1 MSHAAVLPAAH
12 YPSALAHRAA
22 QQGWLKWAIVLAAS
36 FGATLEVIDTSIV
49 NVALPYMQGNLGATL
64 SEIGWVSTGYTMA
77 NVIVIPLTAWL
88 SLRFGKKQYFLF
100 SLVGFT
106 LASILCGMATSL
118 STLIIARVLQG
129 LAGGGL
135 LAKAQAILFENFS
148 AAEQA
153 AVSAV
158 FGLGVITGP
167 AIGPA
172 LGGWL
177 TDNLNWRWIFF
188 INIPFGILAV
198 WMASLFLPRDTADH
212 EVRAEAARK
221 QGVDWIGILLLAIG
235 LGCLQAVLEQGQQED
250 WLSSGFIRW
259 MCFLS
264 VSGLALFVWHSLR
277 TPHPAVDLHVLR
289 HRSLTAGSFFSLLL
303 GMGLYGTLFVI
314 PIFAQ
319 NQLQFTATKTGVM
332 LIPGALASAMAMI
345 LVAKLAK
352 KHDPR
357 AIIAAGSF
365 MTAGVMWALSDLSP
379 QTGEEQFFW
388 PLIFRGLSSVLM
400 FVPLSIATLG
410 DLPKKDV
417 GAGAGFFSLT
427 RQLGGSI
434 GIALIT
440 TLVSHR
446 QVVHRSELVYHVS
459 DQNPN
464 LADRIGAGKDL
475 FNSVNGDPSAV
486 SDQALALI
494 DRSVNAQAALLSYID
509 IFHIVMGIFLI
520 ALPLVFLLGKG
531 NRRVAVETH

>member
-1 MSHAAVLPAAH
+1 MSTAAVLSADA
-12 YPSALAHRAA
+12 YPSELAHRAA
-22 QQGWLKWAIVLAAS
+22 RQGWLKWAIVLSAS
-36 FGATLEVIDTSIV
+36 FGAMLEVIDTSIV
-49 NVALPYMQGNLGATL
+49 NVALPFMQGNLGATL

-77 NVIVIPLTAWL
+77 NVIVIPLSAWL

-100 SLVGFT
+100 SLIGFT

-153 AVSAV
+153 SVSAV
-158 FGLGVITGP
+158 FGLGVIAGP

-198 WMASLFLPRDTADH
+198 WMATLFLPKDDADY
-212 EVRAEAARK
+212 EIRALAARK
-221 QGVDWIGILLLAIG
+221 QGVDWIGIILLAIG
-235 LGCLQAVLEQGQQED
+235 LGCLQAILEQGQQED
-250 WLSSGFIRW
+250 WFSSDFIRW
-259 MCFLS
+259 MTVLS
-264 VSGLALFVWHSLR
+264 VSGLALFTWHSLR
-277 TPHPAVDLHVLR
+277 TPHPAVDLRVLR
-289 HRSLTAGSFFSLLL
+289 HRSLTAGSFFSVLL
-303 GMGLYGTLFVI
+303 GMGLYGTLFVV

-319 NQLQFTATKTGVM
+319 NVLQFTATKTGVM
-332 LIPGALASAMAMI
+332 LIPGALASAVAMI
-345 LVAKLAK
+345 IVAKISK
-352 KHDPR
+352 KFDPR
-357 AIIAAGSF
+357 AIIAAGSI
-365 MTAGVMWALSDLSP
+365 MTAGVMWMLSDLSP
-379 QTGEEQFFW
+379 QTGEAQFFW
-388 PLIFRGLSSVLM
+388 PLILRGLSSVLM
-400 FVPLSIATLG
+400 FIPLSIATLG
-410 DLPKKDV
+410 DLPKNEV

-440 TLVSHR
+440 TLVSSR
-446 QVVHRSELVYHVS
+446 QMVHRSELVYHVS
-459 DQNPN
+459 DLNPN
-464 LADRIGAGKDL
+464 MADRLSAGQGL
-475 FNSVNGDPSAV
+475 FNTVTGDPTAV
-486 SDQALALI
+486 NDQALALI
-494 DRSVNAQAALLSYID
+494 DRSVNAQAGLLSYID

-531 NRRVAVETH
+531 NRRVTVETH